1 MYRRLLTSLALM
13 LCALGVQAQ
22 EAVPAAP
29 PQAVSLLQGKLKFDL
44 PAGFTASDLPPGR
57 PEDGTAGASG
67 RLFINTDARQV
78 VVVSEAPTP
87 GGVAATDDDKVFL
100 SGAAQGYVSQQKQAS
115 ADYQPLGEDT
125 LRAGALGLR
134 RIDAK
139 GSFAGTPTLN
149 TSLLAG
155 SGPRLAVVQI
165 VSREDDPQGH
175 AGLVQRVLDSMPA
188 KVAALAP
195 R

>member
-1 MYRRLLTSLALM
+1 MYRRLFTSLALM

-22 EAVPAAP
+22 EAAPTP
-29 PQAVSLLQGKLKFDL
+29 PQAVSLLQGKLKFNL

-57 PEDGTAGASG
+57 AEDGTAGASG
-67 RLFINTDARQV
+67 RLFVNADARQI

-87 GGVAATDDDKVFL
+87 DGVAAADDDKVFL
-100 SGAAQGYVSQQKQAS
+100 SGAAQGFVSQQKQAS
-115 ADYQPLGEDT
+115 ADYRPLSEDA
-125 LRAGALGLR
+125 LRAGVLGLR

-139 GSFAGTPTLN
+139 GRFAGTPTLN

-155 SGPRLAVVQI
+155 SGPRLVVVQI